1 MILLESKA
9 ITPTKEEQMTR
20 QTIPTAELR
29 ALAHKARTQHAFE
42 EYVLD
47 AYGYYVVARHEGEG
61 DNGCDECLVVSD
73 FENTRRGTIVWRA
86 DGCHR

>member
-20 QTIPTAELR
+20 QTIPAAELR
-29 ALAHKARTQHAFE
+29 ALAHKTRTQHAFE

-47 AYGYYVVARHEGEG
+47 ANGMRAVAWHDRPDGELIVVA
-61 DNGCDECLVVSD
+61 DEHGA
-73 FENTRRGTIVWRA
+73 RGTILWRN
-86 DGCHR
+86 DGNRH